1 MNMSFTVEV
10 YETGFSDDEPEKAY
24 DKRGRQREK
33 KENKMREK
41 YQRREND
48 VVAKLSRKSM

>member
-33 KENKMREK
+33 KKIK
-41 YQRREND
+41 
-48 VVAKLSRKSM
+48 